1 MISNKSAGDDESTMA
16 LEPMGA
22 EGISGPTKCTSVH
35 QIILR
40 KNLLQT
46 HYSYLTKPYKTD
58 NSLTDPEGSTGMH
71 PHPSPPAR
79 GPSSFI
85 FVTILPKKHTR
96 RSSVPLPPP
105 GRFPPCPW
113 EILGLPLGM
122 LQKIIEQLLPLLTII
137 CCWK

>member
-1 MISNKSAGDDESTMA
+1 MISNKSAGDDESNMA

-58 NSLTDPEGSTGMH
+58 NSLAVPGGSTGMH

-85 FVTILPKKHTR
+85 FVTILPKRTHVEAQCP
-96 RSSVPLPPP
+96 SSYGSVPPLPMGNP
-105 GRFPPCPW
+105 GSAT
-113 EILGLPLGM
+113 GHVA
-122 LQKIIEQLLPLLTII
+122 KNN
-137 CCWK
+137 